1 MLSEILCAHKL
12 GVTFKIA
19 KESLSNILQQVAT
32 GARRLVLTNLENV
45 SGHYQPR
52 HVFVDINIQ
61 IVFQFASVLLQQH
74 GISRNNEA
82 HKQQKP

>member
-1 MLSEILCAHKL
+1 MHTSL
-12 GVTFKIA
+12 VFKIA